1 MSEMDF
7 CDGLSRPLQAVFPNA
22 QAESQEAD
30 KGTNVLVETG
40 PISYSHEEDAEEEEA
55 EEEEDH
61 CMSALQLMGG
71 NDYGCD
77 VDEDDGY

>member
-1 MSEMDF
+1 MTI
-7 CDGLSRPLQAVFPNA
+7 FPKT
-22 QAESQEAD
+22 QAEAPEVEKTA
-30 KGTNVLVETG
+30 GVLVETG
-40 PISYSHEEDAEEEEA
+40 PVSYNHEEEVEEEDV

-77 VDEDDGY
+77 VEDEDGY